1 MADLKGEGEFGI
13 VAAYL
18 LTVSGVKF
26 TCLVL
31 LERSNLGVVG
41 IDGRAFSRLGL
52 LGFLAKEGIDDGA
65 AEGFLLELGY
75 LRIDLTRSSFP
86 GLRKK
91 LLDCDLRMLPT
102 LFIVA
107 DFARPRVVPS
117 KLGLDGDFE
126 RVGI

>member
-13 VAAYL
+13 VAAFL

-31 LERSNLGVVG
+31 LERPNLGVVG

-52 LGFLAKEGIDDGA
+52 LELLVREGIDDGT

-75 LRIDLTRSSFP
+75 LRIDLTRPSFP

-91 LLDCDLRMLPT
+91 LLD
-102 LFIVA
+102 
-107 DFARPRVVPS
+107 
-117 KLGLDGDFE
+117 
-126 RVGI
+126 